1 MEKKMKLEIW
11 LANAN
16 RGGCP
21 MEVELI
27 FTGKRRA
34 EITKKIQVV
43 EDEILYYMTTGDTK
57 KEPCFIFGD
66 FIIRKAGIQAIRLSE
81 ADY

>member
-1 MEKKMKLEIW
+1 MVLEQSF
-11 LANAN
+11 
-16 RGGCP
+16 GGGKT
-21 MEVELI
+21 EVDLF
-27 FTGKRRA
+27 FTGKNKT
-34 EITKKIQVV
+34 EILKNVQKA

-66 FIIRKAGIQAIRLSE
+66 FIIRKAGIQAIRLTE